1 MQGSTPLHGLMMDY
15 QLTLPA
21 MLRRAEQLFA
31 EKQIITRQT
40 DKSWHT
46 YQYADFIARTKR
58 LALALQKLGVQTGDR
73 VGTLSWN
80 HYRHLEAYFGIP
92 AAGGVLHTLN
102 LRLHPNDLAYI
113 AAHAGDK
120 VVIVD
125 AELWELF
132 EQFRDRAKCIEHVI
146 VISPP
151 GKSAPPGTIDYEDFI
166 SDVHERDYRDPDFDE
181 RQAAA
186 MCYTSGTTGQPKG
199 VLYSHRAIAL
209 HSLGIALVDTLAV
222 SERDRVLPVVPMFH
236 ANAWGLPFC
245 ATMMGST
252 QVFPGPHLD
261 PPSLLDAF
269 ESQRITLTA
278 GVPTIWLGILQIL
291 DQHPDRYDLSSLRAM
306 VVGGSAAPRAM
317 IEGFQQRHGL
327 QVVHAWGM
335 TELSPMGTT
344 SCLPS
349 HLDQAEPKHQFDYRA
364 RQGRPVPFV
373 EIRGS
378 NENGAIPWDNQS
390 MGELE
395 CRGPWVARS
404 YYETPE
410 GAQSFTDDGWFRT
423 GDIVAINSHGCMQ
436 LQDRAKDVI
445 KSGGEWISSVAL
457 ENALMGHPTVAEAAV
472 IPVAH
477 PKWAERPLALVVLK
491 QGQTATPAELI
502 EFLRPQFA
510 KWWLPDAVEFI
521 AEIPR
526 TSAGKFKKSALRET
540 FSEYYQQA
548 AES

>member
-1 MQGSTPLHGLMMDY
+1 MQGSTPLHGLMMEY

-31 EKQIITRQT
+31 DKPIITRQS
-40 DKSWHT
+40 DKSWHQYT
-46 YQYADFIARTKR
+46 YADFVSRTKR
-58 LALALQKLGVQTGDR
+58 LALALQKLGVQSGDR
-73 VGTLSWN
+73 IGTLSWN

-132 EQFRDRAKCIEHVI
+132 EQFRDRAPAIQQV
-146 VISPP
+146 VVVSPP
-151 GKSAPPGTIDYEDFI
+151 GKSAPPGTIDYEDLI
-166 SDVHERDYRDPDFDE
+166 ADVSDRDFTYPEFDE

-209 HSLGIALVDTLAV
+209 HSLGIAAVDTLAV

-252 QVFPGPHLD
+252 QIFPGPHLD

-269 ESQRITLTA
+269 ATQRVTLTA

-291 DQHPDRYDLSSLRAM
+291 DQHPKKYDLSSLRAM
-306 VVGGSAAPRAM
+306 VVGGSAAPRSM

-349 HLDQAEPKHQFDYRA
+349 HLDEAPPQQQFDYRA

-373 EIRGS
+373 EIRGR
-378 NENGAIPWDNQS
+378 NENGPIPWDNQA

-395 CRGPWVARS
+395 CRGPWVARE

-423 GDIVAINSHGCMQ
+423 GDIVAIDGQGCMQ

-457 ENALMGHPTVAEAAV
+457 ENALMGHPAVAEAAV

-491 QGQTATPAELI
+491 PQQKATAEDLI

-510 KWWLPDAVEFI
+510 KWWLPDAIEFI

-540 FSEYYQQA
+540 FSGYYQQA
-548 AES
+548 GGS